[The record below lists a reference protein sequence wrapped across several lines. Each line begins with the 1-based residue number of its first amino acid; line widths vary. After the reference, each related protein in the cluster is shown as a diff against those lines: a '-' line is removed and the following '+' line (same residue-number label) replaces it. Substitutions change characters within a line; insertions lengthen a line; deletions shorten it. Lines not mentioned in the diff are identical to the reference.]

1 MRLLARK
8 APVALMS
15 RVFVR
20 SRKSAPVEST
30 PRTNIG
36 IWTRILGERRRSVEI
51 RIVFCSSKDTEKLI
65 SLQVEFGT
73 FVLVPRNCQQ
83 LYDHQTPELRLP
95 IYLILFGLVA
105 RFRGEK
111 IFHNFPPQ
119 LLPGFSFYVQNG
131 THLPLTRFCHFD
143 SIPLVPRLANRN
155 EFFGLL
161 QFRALGIGVLGGHV
175 ETRSRS

>member
-1 MRLLARK
+1 
-8 APVALMS
+8 VALIS

-36 IWTRILGERRRSVEI
+36 IWMRILGERRRSDEI

-73 FVLVPRNCQQ
+73 FVLVPQNCQQ
-83 LYDHQTPELRLP
+83 LYDHLTPELGPP
-95 IYLILFGLVA
+95 IYLSLLLLVR

-119 LLPGFSFYVQNG
+119 LLQGFSFYVQNG
-131 THLPLTRFCHFD
+131 THLPLTQFCHFD

-161 QFRALGIGVLGGHV
+161 RFRALGIGVLGGYV
-175 ETRSRS
+175 ETRSRSRITGQ